1 MYEISSVSCLAIK
14 EILKNYHIPIIFIAI
29 VIALISNFGSL
40 IAVIEP
46 LTFTKIIISNQG
58 YVSIADLNQTYFED
72 NQWWRTITPIFIH
85 FSFAHLAFNCL
96 WIYILGE
103 KIENIDGSNTF
114 IVLVIFSAILSNLLQ
129 YIFTDSS
136 LFGGLSGVIYGLIG
150 FCMILEFVSTFVS
163 YALAPALYLFMI
175 VWLILG
181 FVGILDLFGFGSVAN
196 FAHLGGLISGIIF
209 AMIYKIFFSKT

>member
-1 MYEISSVSCLAIK
+1 MAI
-14 EILKNYHIPIIFIAI
+14 I
-29 VIALISNFGSL
+29 IALLSNFGSL

-46 LTFTKIIISNQG
+46 LTFTQIIISNQG
-58 YVSIADLNQTYFED
+58 YASVMNFDQTYLID
-72 NQWWRTITPIFIH
+72 SQWWRAITPIFIH

-103 KIENIDGSNTF
+103 KIENIDGSFTF
-114 IVLVIFSAILSNLLQ
+114 AMLVIFSAIFSNCLQ
-129 YIFTDSS
+129 YFYTDSS
-136 LFGGLSGVIYGLIG
+136 LFGGLSGVIYGLLG
-150 FCMILEFVSTFVS
+150 FSMILELDTE
-163 YALAPALYLFMI
+163 YDRYQLPPGLYMFMI

-209 AMIYKIFFSKT
+209 AMIYKNISKRV